1 MKKLILVALLT
12 ISQCINAQEVTK
24 KLGDFSVVK
33 VFDMINVTLV
43 KSSENKIEIV
53 GDRANEV
60 VVVNKNGKLKI
71 KMEFTKLLAG
81 EDIEATLY
89 YTGTIREIEA
99 NEGSYIGSSDVLKVT
114 SLDLNAKE
122 GATIKIEMDVQHL
135 NSKISSGGIVELYGK
150 CINHEAKINSGGILE
165 AKRLITEQT
174 EIKVSAGGE
183 VEIYATDY
191 VNAKVTAGG
200 DIDVYGNPSQVD
212 KKTTFG
218 GRIRIK

>member
-122 GATIKIEMDVQHL
+122 GATIKVEMDVQHL
-135 NSKISSGGIVELYGK
+135 NSKISSGGIAELYGK
-150 CINHEAKINSGGILE
+150 CINHEVKINSGGILE
-165 AKRLITEQT
+165 AKQLITEQT